1 MPCRRTQYRLQL
13 FHKDFKSA
21 FELGKVLQPI
31 SISIPGV
38 REFTDRVVDIEE
50 HIAELLNCSEQD
62 NEPQHR
68 VFPSFNHH
76 IVIGNMNPAIC
87 SADLWVF
94 RLWTEIKKVCKS
106 EAGFGDAFEIGD
118 VNKI

>member
-38 REFTDRVVDIEE
+38 REFTDRAVDIEE
-50 HIAELLNCSEQD
+50 HIVELLNCSEQD
-62 NEPQHR
+62 NEPQHH
-68 VFPSFNHH
+68 VFPSFNHY
-76 IVIGNMNPAIC
+76 IEIGKMNPAIG
-87 SADLWVF
+87 SAGSSDSG
-94 RLWTEIKKVCKS
+94 RRSKKSASLGLGLGTVLR
-106 EAGFGDAFEIGD
+106 
-118 VNKI
+118 